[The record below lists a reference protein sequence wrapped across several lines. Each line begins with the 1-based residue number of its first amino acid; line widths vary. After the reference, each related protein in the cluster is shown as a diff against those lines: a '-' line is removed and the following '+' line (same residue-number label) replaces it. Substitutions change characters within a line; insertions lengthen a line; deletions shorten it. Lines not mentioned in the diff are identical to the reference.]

1 MKNKK
6 IILGISG
13 GIAAYKAPFLI
24 RLFKKAGASVKVVC
38 TKNALEFV
46 TTPVLETLSEDSV
59 YKDIFPKNRQYS
71 TEHISVTDNADIM
84 IVAPATANI
93 IGKFASGIADDALST
108 TFMAFDGKTFIAP
121 AMNDKMWKSA
131 VVKKNVE
138 YLEALGNKILYP
150 EEGDLAC
157 GSKGVG
163 RMMEPQQIFEA
174 VQDYLKKN
182 KSFAGKK
189 VLITAG
195 PTYEKIDPVRFIGNY
210 SSGKMGFALANE
222 FVKRGAEVNLVSGP
236 VSLKADDGVNTV
248 FVESAQQMFKSCK
261 TFFQKSDILIMAAA
275 VADFRPAE
283 TASKKIK
290 KTDALNFNINLV
302 PNEDIL
308 AYFGKIKKNKIIVGF
323 ALETNDE
330 IKNAQKKLKTK
341 NADII
346 VLNSLNDKGSGF
358 GYDTNQITLID
369 KLGKI
374 QKFPLMSKNDVA
386 TIIADEVETLIK

>member
-24 RLFKKAGASVKVVC
+24 RLLKKAGASVKVVC
-38 TKNALEFV
+38 TNNALEFV
-46 TTPVLETLSEDSV
+46 TMPVLETLSEDSV
-59 YKDIFPKNRQYS
+59 YKDVFPKNRQYS
-71 TEHISVTDNADIM
+71 TEHISVTDNADVM

-138 YLEALGNKILYP
+138 YLESLGNKILYP
-150 EEGDLAC
+150 EQGDLAC

-174 VQDYLKKN
+174 VQDYFKKN

-222 FVKRGAEVNLVSGP
+222 FAKRGAEVNLVSGP

-248 FVESAQQMFKSCK
+248 FVESAQQMLDSCK

-290 KTDALNFNINLV
+290 KTDNLNFNINLV

-308 AYFGKIKKNKIIVGF
+308 AYFGKNKKNKIIVGF
-323 ALETNDE
+323 DLETNDE

-369 KLGKI
+369 KLGEIK
-374 QKFPLMSKNDVA
+374 KFPLMSKNDVA
-386 TIIADEVETLIK
+386 TIIADKVETLIK